1 MSKLIPDY
9 VFDSIYDITPE
20 VLTAHGVRGVLV
32 DLDGTMSS
40 LKAALPPDTLHTFVD
55 RLKNAGIAVLV
66 FSNNHPERVGK
77 FCEPLGV
84 GYISHAGKPFSRGFQ
99 RRQTGLACPCARL
112 PLSATRFSPTCSA
125 ATAQAR

>member
-32 DLDGTMSS
+32 DLDGTMASH
-40 LKAALPPDTLHTFVD
+40 KAALPPDTLHTFVD
-55 RLKNAGIAVLV
+55 RLKNAGITVLV

-84 GYISHAGKPFSRGFQ
+84 GYISHAGKPFPAASA

-112 PLSATRFSPTCSA
+112 PSSATRFSPTCSA

>member
-32 DLDGTMSS
+32 DLDGTMASH
-40 LKAALPPDTLHTFVD
+40 KAALPPDTLHTFVD

-77 FCEPLGV
+77 FCEPFAWA
-84 GYISHAGKPFSRGFQ
+84 ISAMPESRFRAASA

-112 PLSATRFSPTCSA
+112 PSSATRFSPTCSA

>member
-32 DLDGTMSS
+32 DLDGTMASH
-40 LKAALPPDTLHTFVD
+40 KAALPPDTLYTFVD

-66 FSNNHPERVGK
+66 FSNNHPERA
-77 FCEPLGV
+77 
-84 GYISHAGKPFSRGFQ
+84 ISAMPESRFRAAST

-112 PLSATRFSPTCSA
+112 PSSATRFSPTCSA